1 MNAKIMTGR
10 KVVFGALIFLLA
22 LIPQLVA
29 AEQSCEEYEVMLQQ
43 SVTVQDY
50 EKFISD
56 NSPCE
61 LAFVAVQRLAASYVN
76 DRNWDAAAAVY
87 QKYKTN
93 FPVMTERFDKI
104 INLLEAPEEYLQNS
118 PVGSGVNT
126 RGSEFRPIISADSQT
141 LYFTRNRGEEAGGED
156 IYYSSRYR
164 RGWQNADNMGPPVST
179 PSHEM
184 ILGISADNNKITLMA
199 NYPESFGRGDIFYA
213 EKGKQCWSEIKHYP
227 APINTEHFD
236 SDAMLPADGR
246 TILFVSDR
254 PGNIGSFKEKEA
266 LFHGS
271 YAGNT
276 DIYVYAT
283 TPSGEGQLINLG
295 EVINTPYAE
304 YSPFL
309 HPDGRTLYFSSE
321 GHYGLGGLDVFVSFR
336 KDKSSWTAW
345 SEPVNLGKEVNGPYN
360 DWGFQITT
368 DGDLAYYATAEKKTG
383 CWDGDISS
391 PQSGCGPSDI
401 FVTELPAAARP
412 LVAVAVFGKV
422 MDPDK
427 NPLEAQIVWND
438 LTLNKAAGVAKSDP
452 DSGDYFIVL
461 PAGHKYGYSAEK
473 EGYMGASETLDFTDI
488 KEYTEYRHDIIL
500 YPIEKLVEE
509 KIALTMNNI
518 FFDFDK
524 STLRPESYHEL
535 NRWVQVFKK
544 NPDLNAEIH
553 GHTCWIG
560 TDAYNQGLSERR
572 ATAVM
577 EYLVSQGIVQSRL
590 TMIGFGETKPTV
602 SNETQEG
609 REQNRRVEVLFT
621 K

>member
-1 MNAKIMTGR
+1 MNAKMMTGR
-10 KVVFGALIFLLA
+10 KIVLVALIFLLA
-22 LIPQLVA
+22 LIPQLA
-29 AEQSCEEYEVMLQQ
+29 AADQSCEEREMELQK
-43 SVTVQDY
+43 SVTVEDY
-50 EKFISD
+50 EKFIID
-56 NSPCE
+56 NSSCE

-76 DRNWDAAAAVY
+76 DKDWDSAAAVY
-87 QKYKTN
+87 KKYKAA
-93 FPVMTERFDKI
+93 FPTMVDRFDKI
-104 INLLEAPEEYLQNS
+104 INLLEAPEENLKNF
-118 PVGSGVNT
+118 PVDSGVNS
-126 RGSEFRPIISADSQT
+126 RGSEFRPIITADSQT

-156 IYYSSRYR
+156 IYYSARKR
-164 RGWQNADNMGPPVST
+164 RGWQKADNIGPPVST

-184 ILGISADNNKITLMA
+184 ILGVSADNNKITLMG

-213 EKGKQCWSEIKHYP
+213 EKGKQCWSEVMHYP

-254 PGNIGSFKEKEA
+254 PGNIGAFKGKET

-276 DIYVYAT
+276 DIYVYIET
-283 TPSGEGQLINLG
+283 ESGEGQLINLG
-295 EVINTPYAE
+295 AAINTPFAE

-321 GHYGLGGLDVFVSFR
+321 GHYGLGGLDVFVTTR
-336 KDKSSWTAW
+336 EDRSSWTEW
-345 SEPVNLGKEVNGPYN
+345 SEPLNLGKEVNGPYN

-368 DGDLAYYATAEKKTG
+368 EGDLAYYATSEKKTG

-391 PQSGCGPSDI
+391 PKTGCGPSDI
-401 FVTELPAAARP
+401 YVTDLPAAARP
-412 LVAVAVFGKV
+412 LVAVAVSGKV

-438 LTLNKAAGVAKSDP
+438 LTLNKSAGIAKSDP
-452 DSGDYFIVL
+452 DSGEYFIVL
-461 PAGHKYGYSAEK
+461 PGGHKYGYSAEK
-473 EGYMGASETLDFTDI
+473 EGYMGASETLDFTDV
-488 KEYTEYRHDIIL
+488 KMYTEYKHDIIL
-500 YPIEKLVEE
+500 YPIDKLVDE
-509 KIALTMNNI
+509 KITLTMNNI

-535 NRWVQVFKK
+535 DRWVEVFNKY
-544 NPDLNAEIH
+544 PDLNVEIH
-553 GHTCWIG
+553 GHTCSIG

-572 ATAVM
+572 AAAVVK
-577 EYLVSQGIVQSRL
+577 YLVSQGVDQNRL
-590 TMIGFGETKPTV
+590 TRIGFGETKPTA
-602 SNETQEG
+602 SNKTRKG
-609 REQNRRVEVLFT
+609 RETNRRVEVLFT

>member
-1 MNAKIMTGR
+1 MNAKMMTGR
-10 KVVFGALIFLLA
+10 KVIFGALIFLLA
-22 LIPQLVA
+22 LIPQFA
-29 AEQSCEEYEVMLQQ
+29 TADQSCEEREVVLQQ

-61 LAFVAVQRLAASYVN
+61 LAFVAVQRLAASYVS
-76 DRNWDAAAAVY
+76 DRDWDAAAAVY
-87 QKYKTN
+87 KQYKAN
-93 FPVMTERFDKI
+93 FPTMAERFDKI
-104 INLLEAPEEYLQNS
+104 ISLLEAPEENLHNS
-118 PVGSGVNT
+118 SVGGGVNT
-126 RGSEFRPIISADSQT
+126 RGSEFRPVISADNQT

-156 IYYSSRYR
+156 IYSSVKYR
-164 RGWQNADNMGPPVST
+164 RGWQKADNMGPPVST

-184 ILGISADNNKITLMA
+184 ILGVSADNNKITLMA

-227 APINTEHFD
+227 APINSEHFD

-254 PGNIGSFKEKEA
+254 PGNVGSFNEKES
-266 LFHGS
+266 LFHGG

-276 DIYVYAT
+276 DIYVYT
-283 TPSGEGQLINLG
+283 ETESGESKIINLG
-295 EVINTPYAE
+295 AAINTPYAE

-336 KDKSSWTAW
+336 EDKSSWTEW
-345 SEPVNLGKEVNGPYN
+345 SEPLNLGKEVNSPYN

-368 DGDLAYYATAEKKTG
+368 AGDLAYYATAEKKSG

-391 PQSGCGPSDI
+391 PQTGCGPSDI
-401 FVTELPAAARP
+401 FATQLPAAARP
-412 LVAVAVFGKV
+412 LVAVAVSGKV

-438 LTLNKAAGVAKSDP
+438 LTMNESAGVAKSDP
-452 DSGDYFIVL
+452 DSGEYFIVL
-461 PAGHKYGYSAEK
+461 PGGHKYGYSAEK
-473 EGYMGASETLDFTDI
+473 EGYMGASETLDFTDV
-488 KEYTEYRHDIIL
+488 KMYTEYRHDIIL
-500 YPIEKLVEE
+500 YPIDKLVDE

-518 FFDFDK
+518 FFDFDNA
-524 STLRPESYHEL
+524 TLRPESYHEL
-535 NRWVQVFKK
+535 NRWVEVFNKY
-544 NPDLNAEIH
+544 PDLNAEIH
-553 GHTCWIG
+553 GHACWIG

-572 ATAVM
+572 AKAVVDH
-577 EYLVSQGIVQSRL
+577 LVSQGIDQNRLSR
-590 TMIGFGETKPTV
+590 IGFGETKPIA
-602 SNETQEG
+602 SNKTQKG
-609 REQNRRVEVLFT
+609 RETNRRVEVLFT

>member
-1 MNAKIMTGR
+1 MNAKMMTGR
-10 KVVFGALIFLLA
+10 KVIFGALIFLLA
-22 LIPQLVA
+22 LIPQFA
-29 AEQSCEEYEVMLQQ
+29 TADQSCEEREVVLQQ

-61 LAFVAVQRLAASYVN
+61 LAFVAVQRLAASYVS
-76 DRNWDAAAAVY
+76 DRDWDAAAAVY
-87 QKYKTN
+87 KQYKAN
-93 FPVMTERFDKI
+93 FPTMAERFDKI
-104 INLLEAPEEYLQNS
+104 ISLLEAPEENLHNS
-118 PVGSGVNT
+118 SVGGGVNT
-126 RGSEFRPIISADSQT
+126 RGSEFRPVISADNQT

-156 IYYSSRYR
+156 IYSSVKYR
-164 RGWQNADNMGPPVST
+164 RGWQKADNMGPPVST

-184 ILGISADNNKITLMA
+184 ILGVSADNNKITLMA

-227 APINTEHFD
+227 APINSEHFD

-254 PGNIGSFKEKEA
+254 PGNVGSFNEKES
-266 LFHGS
+266 LFHGG

-276 DIYVYAT
+276 DIYVYT
-283 TPSGEGQLINLG
+283 ETESGESKIINLG
-295 EVINTPYAE
+295 AAINTPYAE

-336 KDKSSWTAW
+336 EDKSSWTEW
-345 SEPVNLGKEVNGPYN
+345 SEPLNLGKEVNSPYN

-368 DGDLAYYATAEKKTG
+368 AGDLAYYATAEKKSG

-391 PQSGCGPSDI
+391 PQTGCGPSDI
-401 FVTELPAAARP
+401 FATQLPAAARP
-412 LVAVAVFGKV
+412 LVAVAVSGKV

-438 LTLNKAAGVAKSDP
+438 LTMNESAGVAKSDP
-452 DSGDYFIVL
+452 DSGEYFIVL
-461 PAGHKYGYSAEK
+461 PGGHKYGYSAEK
-473 EGYMGASETLDFTDI
+473 EGYMGASETLDFTDV
-488 KEYTEYRHDIIL
+488 KMYTEYRHDIIL
-500 YPIEKLVEE
+500 YPIDKLVDE

-518 FFDFDK
+518 FFDFDNA
-524 STLRPESYHEL
+524 TLRPESYHEL
-535 NRWVQVFKK
+535 NRWVEVFNKY
-544 NPDLNAEIH
+544 PDLNAEIH
-553 GHTCWIG
+553 GHACWIG

-572 ATAVM
+572 AKAVVDH
-577 EYLVSQGIVQSRL
+577 LVSQGIDQNRLSR
-590 TMIGFGETKPTV
+590 IGFGETKPIA
-602 SNETQEG
+602 SNKTQKG
-609 REQNRRVEVLFT
+609 RETNRRVEILFT

>member
-1 MNAKIMTGR
+1 MA
-10 KVVFGALIFLLA
+10 
-22 LIPQLVA
+22 
-29 AEQSCEEYEVMLQQ
+29 
-43 SVTVQDY
+43 
-50 EKFISD
+50 
-56 NSPCE
+56 
-61 LAFVAVQRLAASYVN
+61 
-76 DRNWDAAAAVY
+76 
-87 QKYKTN
+87 
-93 FPVMTERFDKI
+93 ERFDKI

-184 ILGISADNNKITLMA
+184 ILGVSADNNKITLMA

-213 EKGKQCWSEIKHYP
+213 ERGKQCWSEIKHYP

-509 KIALTMNNI
+509 KIVLTMNNI

-524 STLRPESYHEL
+524 STLRPKSYHEL

>member
-1 MNAKIMTGR
+1 MNAKMMTGR
-10 KVVFGALIFLLA
+10 KVIFGALIFLLA
-22 LIPQLVA
+22 LIPQFA
-29 AEQSCEEYEVMLQQ
+29 TADQSCEEREVVLQQ

-61 LAFVAVQRLAASYVN
+61 LAFVAVQRLAASYVS
-76 DRNWDAAAAVY
+76 DRDWDAAAAVY
-87 QKYKTN
+87 KQYKAN
-93 FPVMTERFDKI
+93 FPTMAERFDKI
-104 INLLEAPEEYLQNS
+104 ISLLEAPEENLHNS
-118 PVGSGVNT
+118 SVGGGVNT
-126 RGSEFRPIISADSQT
+126 RGSEFRPVISADNQT

-156 IYYSSRYR
+156 IYSSVKYR
-164 RGWQNADNMGPPVST
+164 RGWQKADNMGPPVST

-184 ILGISADNNKITLMA
+184 ILGVSADNNKITLMA

-227 APINTEHFD
+227 APINSEHFD

-254 PGNIGSFKEKEA
+254 PGNVGSFNEKES
-266 LFHGS
+266 LFHGG

-276 DIYVYAT
+276 DIYVYT
-283 TPSGEGQLINLG
+283 ETESGESKIINLG
-295 EVINTPYAE
+295 AAINTPYAE

-336 KDKSSWTAW
+336 EDKSSWTEW
-345 SEPVNLGKEVNGPYN
+345 SEPLNLGKEVNSPYN

-368 DGDLAYYATAEKKTG
+368 AGDLAYYATAEKKSG

-391 PQSGCGPSDI
+391 PQTGCGPSDI
-401 FVTELPAAARP
+401 FATQLPAAARP
-412 LVAVAVFGKV
+412 LVAVAVSGKV

-438 LTLNKAAGVAKSDP
+438 LTMNESAGVAKSDP
-452 DSGDYFIVL
+452 DSGEYFIVL
-461 PAGHKYGYSAEK
+461 PGGHKYGYSAEK
-473 EGYMGASETLDFTDI
+473 EGYMGASETLDFTDV
-488 KEYTEYRHDIIL
+488 KMYTEYRHDIIL
-500 YPIEKLVEE
+500 YPIDKLVDE

-518 FFDFDK
+518 FFDFDNA
-524 STLRPESYHEL
+524 TLRPESYHEL
-535 NRWVQVFKK
+535 NRWVEVFNKY
-544 NPDLNAEIH
+544 PDLNAEIH

-572 ATAVM
+572 AKAVVDH
-577 EYLVSQGIVQSRL
+577 LVSQGIDQNRLSR
-590 TMIGFGETKPTV
+590 IGFGETKPIA
-602 SNETQEG
+602 SNKTQKG
-609 REQNRRVEVLFT
+609 RETNRRVEILFT

>member
-1 MNAKIMTGR
+1 MNAKMMTGW
-10 KVVFGALIFLLA
+10 KVILGALIFLLA
-22 LIPQLVA
+22 LTPQFA
-29 AEQSCEEYEVMLQQ
+29 SADQSCEEREVVLQQ

-61 LAFVAVQRLAASYVN
+61 LAFVAVQRLAASYVS
-76 DRNWDAAAAVY
+76 DRDWDAAAAVY
-87 QKYKTN
+87 KQYKAN
-93 FPVMTERFDKI
+93 FPTMDERFDKI
-104 INLLEAPEEYLQNS
+104 IGLLEAPEENLQNS
-118 PVGSGVNT
+118 SVGGGVNT
-126 RGSEFRPIISADSQT
+126 RGSEFRPVISADNQT

-156 IYYSSRYR
+156 IYSSVKYR
-164 RGWQNADNMGPPVST
+164 RGWQKADNIGPPVST

-184 ILGISADNNKITLMA
+184 ILGVSADNNKITLMA

-227 APINTEHFD
+227 APINSEHFD

-254 PGNIGSFKEKEA
+254 PGNVGSFNEKET
-266 LFHGS
+266 LFHGG

-276 DIYVYAT
+276 DIYVYT
-283 TPSGEGQLINLG
+283 ETESGESKIINLG
-295 EVINTPYAE
+295 AAINTPYAE

-336 KDKSSWTAW
+336 EDKSSWTEW
-345 SEPVNLGKEVNGPYN
+345 SEPLNLGKEVNRPYN

-368 DGDLAYYATAEKKTG
+368 AGDLAYYATAEKKSG

-391 PQSGCGPSDI
+391 PQTGCGPSDI
-401 FVTELPAAARP
+401 FATQLPAAARP
-412 LVAVAVFGKV
+412 LVAVAVSGKV

-438 LTLNKAAGVAKSDP
+438 LTMNESAGLAKSDP
-452 DSGDYFIVL
+452 DSGEYFIVL
-461 PAGHKYGYSAEK
+461 PGGHKYGYSAEK
-473 EGYMGASETLDFTDI
+473 EGYMGASETLDFTDV
-488 KEYTEYRHDIIL
+488 KMYTEYRHDIIL
-500 YPIEKLVEE
+500 YPIDKLVDE

-518 FFDFDK
+518 FFDFDNA
-524 STLRPESYHEL
+524 TLRPESYHEL
-535 NRWVQVFKK
+535 NRWVEVFNKY
-544 NPDLNAEIH
+544 PDLNAEIH

-572 ATAVM
+572 AKAVVN
-577 EYLVSQGIVQSRL
+577 YLVSQGIDQNRLSR
-590 TMIGFGETKPTV
+590 MGFGETKPIA
-602 SNETQEG
+602 SNKTQKG
-609 REQNRRVEVLFT
+609 RETNRRVEVLFT

>member
-1 MNAKIMTGR
+1 MNAKMMTGR
-10 KVVFGALIFLLA
+10 KVIFGALIFLLA
-22 LIPQLVA
+22 LIPQFA
-29 AEQSCEEYEVMLQQ
+29 TADQSCEEREVVLQQ

-61 LAFVAVQRLAASYVN
+61 LAFVAVQRLAASYVS
-76 DRNWDAAAAVY
+76 DRDWDAAAAVY
-87 QKYKTN
+87 KQYKAN
-93 FPVMTERFDKI
+93 FPTMAERFDKI
-104 INLLEAPEEYLQNS
+104 ISLLEAPEENLHNS
-118 PVGSGVNT
+118 SVGGGVNT
-126 RGSEFRPIISADSQT
+126 RGSEFRPVISADNQT

-156 IYYSSRYR
+156 IYSSVKYR
-164 RGWQNADNMGPPVST
+164 RGWQKADNMGPPVST

-184 ILGISADNNKITLMA
+184 ILGVSADNNKITLMA

-227 APINTEHFD
+227 APINSEHFD

-254 PGNIGSFKEKEA
+254 PGNVGSFNEKES
-266 LFHGS
+266 LFHGG

-276 DIYVYAT
+276 DIYVYT
-283 TPSGEGQLINLG
+283 ETESGESKIINLG
-295 EVINTPYAE
+295 AAINTPYAE

-336 KDKSSWTAW
+336 EDKSSWTEW
-345 SEPVNLGKEVNGPYN
+345 SEPLNLGKEVNSPYN

-368 DGDLAYYATAEKKTG
+368 AGDLAYYATAEKKSG

-391 PQSGCGPSDI
+391 PQTGCGPSDI
-401 FVTELPAAARP
+401 FATQLPAAARP
-412 LVAVAVFGKV
+412 LVAVAVSGKV

-438 LTLNKAAGVAKSDP
+438 LTMNESAGVAKSDP
-452 DSGDYFIVL
+452 DSGEYFIVL
-461 PAGHKYGYSAEK
+461 PGGHKYGYSAEK
-473 EGYMGASETLDFTDI
+473 EGYMGASETLDFTDV
-488 KEYTEYRHDIIL
+488 KMYTEYRHDIIL
-500 YPIEKLVEE
+500 YPIDKLVDE

-518 FFDFDK
+518 FFDFDNA
-524 STLRPESYHEL
+524 TLRPESYHEL
-535 NRWVQVFKK
+535 NRWVEVFNKY
-544 NPDLNAEIH
+544 PDLNAEIH

-572 ATAVM
+572 AKAVVNH
-577 EYLVSQGIVQSRL
+577 LVSQGIDQNRLSR
-590 TMIGFGETKPTV
+590 IGFGETKPIA
-602 SNETQEG
+602 SNKTQKG
-609 REQNRRVEVLFT
+609 RETNRRVEVLFT

>member
-1 MNAKIMTGR
+1 MNAKMMTGW
-10 KVVFGALIFLLA
+10 KVILGALIFLLA
-22 LIPQLVA
+22 LIPQFA
-29 AEQSCEEYEVMLQQ
+29 TADQSCEEREVVLQQ

-61 LAFVAVQRLAASYVN
+61 LAFVAVQRLAASYVS
-76 DRNWDAAAAVY
+76 DRDWDAAAAVY
-87 QKYKTN
+87 KQYKAN
-93 FPVMTERFDKI
+93 FPTMDERFDKI
-104 INLLEAPEEYLQNS
+104 IGLLEAPEENLQNS
-118 PVGSGVNT
+118 SVGGGVNT
-126 RGSEFRPIISADSQT
+126 RGSEFRPVISADNQT

-156 IYYSSRYR
+156 IYSSVKYR
-164 RGWQNADNMGPPVST
+164 RGWQKADNIGPPVST

-184 ILGISADNNKITLMA
+184 ILGVSADNNKITLMA

-227 APINTEHFD
+227 APINSEHFD

-254 PGNIGSFKEKEA
+254 PGNVGSFNEKET
-266 LFHGS
+266 LFHGG

-276 DIYVYAT
+276 DIYVYT
-283 TPSGEGQLINLG
+283 ETESGESKIINLG
-295 EVINTPYAE
+295 AAINTPYAE

-336 KDKSSWTAW
+336 EDKSSWTEW
-345 SEPVNLGKEVNGPYN
+345 SEPLNLGKEVNRPYN

-368 DGDLAYYATAEKKTG
+368 AGDLAYYATAEKKSG

-391 PQSGCGPSDI
+391 PQTGCGPSDI
-401 FVTELPAAARP
+401 FATQLPAAARP
-412 LVAVAVFGKV
+412 LVAVAVSGKV

-438 LTLNKAAGVAKSDP
+438 LTMNESAGLAKSDP
-452 DSGDYFIVL
+452 DSGEYFIVL
-461 PAGHKYGYSAEK
+461 PGGHKYGYSAEK
-473 EGYMGASETLDFTDI
+473 EGYMGASETLDFTDV
-488 KEYTEYRHDIIL
+488 KMYTEYRHDIIL
-500 YPIEKLVEE
+500 YPIDKLVDE

-518 FFDFDK
+518 FFDFDNA
-524 STLRPESYHEL
+524 TLRPESYHEL
-535 NRWVQVFKK
+535 NRWVEVFNKY
-544 NPDLNAEIH
+544 PDLNAEIH

-572 ATAVM
+572 AKAVVN
-577 EYLVSQGIVQSRL
+577 YLVSQGIDQNRLSR
-590 TMIGFGETKPTV
+590 MGFGETKPIA
-602 SNETQEG
+602 SNKTQKG
-609 REQNRRVEVLFT
+609 RETNRRVEVLFT

>member
-1 MNAKIMTGR
+1 MNAKMMTGW
-10 KVVFGALIFLLA
+10 KVILGALIFLLA
-22 LIPQLVA
+22 LIPQFA
-29 AEQSCEEYEVMLQQ
+29 SADQSCEEREVVLQQ

-61 LAFVAVQRLAASYVN
+61 LAFVAVQRLAASYVS
-76 DRNWDAAAAVY
+76 DRDWDAAAAVY
-87 QKYKTN
+87 KQYKAN
-93 FPVMTERFDKI
+93 FPTMDERFDKI
-104 INLLEAPEEYLQNS
+104 IGLLEAPEENLQNS
-118 PVGSGVNT
+118 SVGGGVNT
-126 RGSEFRPIISADSQT
+126 RGSEFRPVISADNQT

-156 IYYSSRYR
+156 IYSSVKYR
-164 RGWQNADNMGPPVST
+164 RGWQKADNIGPPVST

-184 ILGISADNNKITLMA
+184 ILGVSADNNKITLMA

-227 APINTEHFD
+227 APINSEHFD

-246 TILFVSDR
+246 TILFISDR
-254 PGNIGSFKEKEA
+254 PGNVGSFNEKET
-266 LFHGS
+266 LFHGG

-276 DIYVYAT
+276 DIYVYT
-283 TPSGEGQLINLG
+283 ETESGESKIINLG
-295 EVINTPYAE
+295 AAINTPYAE

-336 KDKSSWTAW
+336 EDKSSWTEW
-345 SEPVNLGKEVNGPYN
+345 SEPLNLGKEVNRPYN

-368 DGDLAYYATAEKKTG
+368 AGDLAYYATAEKKSG

-391 PQSGCGPSDI
+391 PQTGCGPSDI
-401 FVTELPAAARP
+401 FATQLPAAARP
-412 LVAVAVFGKV
+412 LVAVAVSGKV

-438 LTLNKAAGVAKSDP
+438 LTMNESAGLAKSDP
-452 DSGDYFIVL
+452 DSGEYFIVL
-461 PAGHKYGYSAEK
+461 PGGHKYGYSAEK
-473 EGYMGASETLDFTDI
+473 EGYMGASETLDFTDV
-488 KEYTEYRHDIIL
+488 KMYTEYRHDIIL
-500 YPIEKLVEE
+500 YPIDKLVDE

-518 FFDFDK
+518 FFDFDNA
-524 STLRPESYHEL
+524 TLRSESYHEL
-535 NRWVQVFKK
+535 NRWVEVFNKY
-544 NPDLNAEIH
+544 PDLNAEIH

-572 ATAVM
+572 AKAVVN
-577 EYLVSQGIVQSRL
+577 YLVSQGIDQNRLSR
-590 TMIGFGETKPTV
+590 MGFGETKPIA
-602 SNETQEG
+602 SNKTQKG
-609 REQNRRVEVLFT
+609 RETNRRVEVLFT

>member
-1 MNAKIMTGR
+1 MNSKMMTGR
-10 KVVFGALIFLLA
+10 KVIFGALIFLLA
-22 LIPQLVA
+22 LIPQFA
-29 AEQSCEEYEVMLQQ
+29 TADQSCEEREVVLQQ

-61 LAFVAVQRLAASYVN
+61 LAFVAVQRLAASYVS
-76 DRNWDAAAAVY
+76 DRDWDAAAAVY
-87 QKYKTN
+87 KQYKAN
-93 FPVMTERFDKI
+93 FPTMAERFDKI
-104 INLLEAPEEYLQNS
+104 ISLLEAPEENLHNS
-118 PVGSGVNT
+118 SVGGGVNT
-126 RGSEFRPIISADSQT
+126 RGSEFRPVISADNQT

-156 IYYSSRYR
+156 IYSSVKYR
-164 RGWQNADNMGPPVST
+164 RGWQKADNMGPPVST

-184 ILGISADNNKITLMA
+184 ILGVSADNNKITLMA

-227 APINTEHFD
+227 APINSEHFD

-254 PGNIGSFKEKEA
+254 PGNVGSFNEKES
-266 LFHGS
+266 LFHGG

-276 DIYVYAT
+276 DIYVYT
-283 TPSGEGQLINLG
+283 ETESGESKIINLG
-295 EVINTPYAE
+295 AAINTPYAE

-336 KDKSSWTAW
+336 EDKSSWTEW
-345 SEPVNLGKEVNGPYN
+345 SEPLNLGKEVNSPYN

-368 DGDLAYYATAEKKTG
+368 AGDLAYYATAEKKSG

-391 PQSGCGPSDI
+391 PQTGCGPSDI
-401 FVTELPAAARP
+401 FATQLPAAARP
-412 LVAVAVFGKV
+412 LVAVAVSGKV

-438 LTLNKAAGVAKSDP
+438 LTMNESAGVAQSDP
-452 DSGDYFIVL
+452 DSGEYFIVL
-461 PAGHKYGYSAEK
+461 PGGHKYGYSAEK
-473 EGYMGASETLDFTDI
+473 EGYMGASETLDFTDV
-488 KEYTEYRHDIIL
+488 KMYTEYRHDIIL
-500 YPIEKLVEE
+500 YPIDKLVDE

-518 FFDFDK
+518 FFDFDNA
-524 STLRPESYHEL
+524 TLRPESYHEL
-535 NRWVQVFKK
+535 NRWVEVFNKY
-544 NPDLNAEIH
+544 PDLNAEIH

-572 ATAVM
+572 AKAVVDH
-577 EYLVSQGIVQSRL
+577 LVSQGIDQNRLSR
-590 TMIGFGETKPTV
+590 IGFGETKPIA
-602 SNETQEG
+602 SNKTQKG
-609 REQNRRVEVLFT
+609 RETNRRVEILFT

>member
-1 MNAKIMTGR
+1 MNAKMMTGR
-10 KVVFGALIFLLA
+10 KVIFGALIFLLA
-22 LIPQLVA
+22 LIPQFA
-29 AEQSCEEYEVMLQQ
+29 TADQSCEEREVVLQQ

-61 LAFVAVQRLAASYVN
+61 LAFVAVQRLAASYVS
-76 DRNWDAAAAVY
+76 DRDWDAAAAVY
-87 QKYKTN
+87 KQYKAN
-93 FPVMTERFDKI
+93 FPTMAERFDKI
-104 INLLEAPEEYLQNS
+104 ISLLEAPEENLHNS
-118 PVGSGVNT
+118 SVGGGVNT
-126 RGSEFRPIISADSQT
+126 RGSEFRPVISADNQT

-156 IYYSSRYR
+156 IYSSVKYR
-164 RGWQNADNMGPPVST
+164 RGWQKADNMGPPVST

-184 ILGISADNNKITLMA
+184 ILGVSADNNKITLMA

-227 APINTEHFD
+227 APINSEHFD

-254 PGNIGSFKEKEA
+254 PGNVGSFNEKES
-266 LFHGS
+266 LFHGG

-276 DIYVYAT
+276 DIYVYT
-283 TPSGEGQLINLG
+283 ETESGESKIINLG
-295 EVINTPYAE
+295 AAINTPYAE

-336 KDKSSWTAW
+336 EDKSSWTEW
-345 SEPVNLGKEVNGPYN
+345 SEPLNLGKEVNSPYN

-368 DGDLAYYATAEKKTG
+368 AGDLAYYATAEKKSG

-391 PQSGCGPSDI
+391 PQTGCGPSDI
-401 FVTELPAAARP
+401 FATQLPAAARP
-412 LVAVAVFGKV
+412 LVAVAVSGKV

-438 LTLNKAAGVAKSDP
+438 LTMNESAGVAKSDP
-452 DSGDYFIVL
+452 DSGEYFIVL
-461 PAGHKYGYSAEK
+461 PGGHKYGYSAEK
-473 EGYMGASETLDFTDI
+473 EGYMGASETLDFTDV
-488 KEYTEYRHDIIL
+488 KMYTEYRHDIIL
-500 YPIEKLVEE
+500 YPIDKLVDE

-518 FFDFDK
+518 FFDFDNA
-524 STLRPESYHEL
+524 TLRPESYHEL
-535 NRWVQVFKK
+535 NRWVEVFNKY
-544 NPDLNAEIH
+544 PDLNAEIH

-572 ATAVM
+572 AKAVVNH
-577 EYLVSQGIVQSRL
+577 LVSQGIDQNRLSR
-590 TMIGFGETKPTV
+590 IGFGETKPIA
-602 SNETQEG
+602 SNKTQKG
-609 REQNRRVEVLFT
+609 RETNRRVEILFT

>member
-1 MNAKIMTGR
+1 MNAKMMTGR
-10 KVVFGALIFLLA
+10 KVIFGALIFLLA
-22 LIPQLVA
+22 LIPQFA
-29 AEQSCEEYEVMLQQ
+29 TADQSCEEREVVLQQ

-61 LAFVAVQRLAASYVN
+61 LAFVAVQRLAASYVS
-76 DRNWDAAAAVY
+76 DRDWDAAAAVY
-87 QKYKTN
+87 KQYKAN
-93 FPVMTERFDKI
+93 FPTMAERFDKI
-104 INLLEAPEEYLQNS
+104 ISLLEAPEENLHNS
-118 PVGSGVNT
+118 SVGGGVNT
-126 RGSEFRPIISADSQT
+126 RGSEFRPVISADNQT

-156 IYYSSRYR
+156 IYSSVKYR
-164 RGWQNADNMGPPVST
+164 RGWQKADNMGPPVST

-184 ILGISADNNKITLMA
+184 ILGVSADNNKITLMA

-227 APINTEHFD
+227 APINSEHFD

-254 PGNIGSFKEKEA
+254 PGNVGSFNEKET
-266 LFHGS
+266 LFHGG

-276 DIYVYAT
+276 DIYVYT
-283 TPSGEGQLINLG
+283 ETESGESKIINLG
-295 EVINTPYAE
+295 AAINTPYAE

-336 KDKSSWTAW
+336 EDKSSWTEW
-345 SEPVNLGKEVNGPYN
+345 SEPLNLGKEVNSPYN

-368 DGDLAYYATAEKKTG
+368 AGDLAYYATAEKKSG

-391 PQSGCGPSDI
+391 PQTGCGPSDI
-401 FVTELPAAARP
+401 FATQLPAAARP
-412 LVAVAVFGKV
+412 LVAVAVSGKV

-427 NPLEAQIVWND
+427 NPLEAQIVWTD
-438 LTLNKAAGVAKSDP
+438 LTMNESAGVAKSDP
-452 DSGDYFIVL
+452 DSGEYFIVL
-461 PAGHKYGYSAEK
+461 PGGHKYGYSAEK
-473 EGYMGASETLDFTDI
+473 EGYMGASETLDFTDV
-488 KEYTEYRHDIIL
+488 KMYTEYRHDIIL
-500 YPIEKLVEE
+500 YPIDKLVDE
-509 KIALTMNNI
+509 KIALTMKNI
-518 FFDFDK
+518 FFDFDNA
-524 STLRPESYHEL
+524 TLRPESYHEL
-535 NRWVQVFKK
+535 NRWVEVFNKY
-544 NPDLNAEIH
+544 PDLNAEIH

-572 ATAVM
+572 AKAVVNH
-577 EYLVSQGIVQSRL
+577 LVSQGIDQNRLSR
-590 TMIGFGETKPTV
+590 IGFGETKPIA
-602 SNETQEG
+602 SNKTQKG
-609 REQNRRVEVLFT
+609 RETNRRVEVLFT